1 MEIRS
6 TRFRINSMSFFLT
19 FPQADTALTNAE
31 VLENLDKLM
40 LSKGRRVVAAV
51 VGLENHEEEGGI
63 HFHLAFKLD
72 KKLDIKNANYF
83 DCLTGKHGNYQS
95 ARRWKEVVKY
105 CTKDGNYST
114 FNVDVEAI
122 VKSLKKKTSSKFEQL
137 AMKII
142 EEKPTY
148 IDFLTE
154 NPGFCLQHGR
164 KIKEFIEDCTLLE
177 KGKKEP
183 WPGIKVTLDMD
194 YSHLQIAEWLND
206 NLFKEREHKQK
217 QLWIWGPTGNGKTYL
232 WDTFLEKYCNIFIIP
247 DDDRFMGKWRD
258 NQYDLAIFD
267 EYKGQ
272 KTMTWLNQWLEGSQ
286 MKLCEKGFATTTK
299 KQRIPTIIC
308 SNYPPHMAYSKT
320 SLNDLGLKAFVERLI
335 VVELTTKLNLEVNP
349 INNPVPLNVP
359 VEIIE
364 NNQVIENN
372 VLKSPIHLP
381 QMELSNDDL
390 SATLT
395 GDDFTRKLHCN
406 ETLRQ
411 TQPESEEAIL
421 EPWEDDSLDWDP
433 QFYVNTKDKK
443 PEFVPLPSALKR
455 THDSV
460 DEYGTNWQHF
470 TNKKPK

>member
-1 MEIRS
+1 MKKS
-6 TRFRINSMSFFLT
+6 TVKSNRFRLQTSSFFLT
-19 FPQADTALTNAE
+19 FPQADQALTNVE

-40 LSKGRRVVAAV
+40 LSKGRRVTHAV
-51 VGLENHEEEGGI
+51 IGMENHAEEGGI
-63 HFHLAFKLD
+63 HFHLAFRID
-72 KKLDIKNANYF
+72 KKLDITNANYF

-95 ARRWKEVVKY
+95 ARKWKEVIKY
-105 CTKDGNYST
+105 CTKDGNYSS
-114 FNVDVEAI
+114 FNIEVPAI
-122 VKSLKKKTSSKFEQL
+122 LKSLKKKTSSKFEQL

-148 IDFLTE
+148 IDFLTQ

-164 KIKEFIEDCTLLE
+164 KVKEFIEDCTLLE
-177 KGKKEP
+177 KVTKEP
-183 WPGIKVTLDMD
+183 WPGIKVSLDMD

-247 DDDRFMGKWRD
+247 DDDRFMGKWKD
-258 NQYDLAIFD
+258 GQYDLAVFD
-267 EYKGQ
+267 EFKGQ

-308 SNYPPHMAYSKT
+308 SNYPPHLAYSKT
-320 SLNDLGLKAFVERLI
+320 SLNDLGLKAFIERLI
-335 VVELTTKLNLEVNP
+335 VVELTTKLHLEINP
-349 INNPVPLNVP
+349 SIDSSPTNAP
-359 VEIIE
+359 IIE

-372 VLKSPIHLP
+372 VLPRSPISIP
-381 QMELSNDDL
+381 QMELSSDDL

-395 GDDFTRKLHCN
+395 GDDFKRKLHCN

-411 TQPESEEAIL
+411 TQPEDFLL
-421 EPWEDDSLDWDP
+421 EPWEEDSLDWQP
-433 QFYVNTKDKK
+433 NSPNLK
-443 PEFVPLPSALKR
+443 PLDSVLKR
-455 THDSV
+455 THDSI
-460 DEYGTNWQHF
+460 DEFGTNWSHF